1 MHVIIDKSRTGDDS
15 DDGEII
21 VYGANVMMGYHNKP
35 QQTAEIMMK
44 DNWNGFPG
52 IRTGDQGRLTADGF
66 LYITGRFKDEYKL
79 SNGKY
84 VHPESIE
91 TDIKLVHNI
100 ANAFVW
106 GDGREYNI
114 AVIVP
119 DFETMKKD
127 DRIAKWAQGSPR
139 EVVKNKN
146 IQDFLFNEIKRHL
159 KKTYGGYEIP
169 QRYIFVSEDF
179 TMENGL
185 VTQTMKLKRNAALKA
200 YSQEIEKI
208 YQES

>member
-1 MHVIIDKSRTGDDS
+1 
-15 DDGEII
+15 
-21 VYGANVMMGYHNKP
+21 
-35 QQTAEIMMK
+35 
-44 DNWNGFPG
+44 G

-106 GDGREYNI
+106 GDSREYNI

-127 DRIAKWAQGSPR
+127 DRIAKWAQGSPG
-139 EVVKNKN
+139 EVVNNKN
-146 IQDFLFNEIKRHL
+146 IQDFLSDEIKRHL

-185 VTQTMKLKRNAALKA
+185 VTQTMKLKRNAALKY
-200 YSQEIEKI
+200 YSKEIEKL
-208 YQES
+208 Y

>member
-1 MHVIIDKSRTGDDS
+1 M
-15 DDGEII
+15 
-21 VYGANVMMGYHNKP
+21 
-35 QQTAEIMMK
+35 
-44 DNWNGFPG
+44 
-52 IRTGDQGRLTADGF
+52 TADGF

-106 GDGREYNI
+106 GDNREYNI

-127 DRIAKWAQGSPR
+127 DRIAKWAQGSPG
-139 EVVKNKN
+139 EVVNNKN
-146 IQDFLFNEIKRHL
+146 IQDFLSDEIKRHL

-179 TMENGL
+179 SMENGL
-185 VTQTMKLKRNAALKA
+185 VTQTMKLKRNAALKY
-200 YSQEIEKI
+200 YSKEIEKS
-208 YQES
+208 Y

>member
-35 QQTAEIMMK
+35 QQTAEIMMQ

-91 TDIKLVHNI
+91 TDIKLVHNV

-127 DRIAKWAQGSPR
+127 DRIAKWAQGTPG
-139 EVVKNKN
+139 EVVENKN

-185 VTQTMKLKRNAALKA
+185 VTQTMKLKRNAALKY
-200 YSQEIEKI
+200 YSKEIEKL
-208 YQES
+208 Y